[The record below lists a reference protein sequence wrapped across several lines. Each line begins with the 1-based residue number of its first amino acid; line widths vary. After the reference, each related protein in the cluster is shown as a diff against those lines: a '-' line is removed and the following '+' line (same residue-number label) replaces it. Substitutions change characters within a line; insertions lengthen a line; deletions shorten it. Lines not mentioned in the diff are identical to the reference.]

1 MEFTGTIRGI
11 DKNYI
16 TGEINITF
24 SVNEKNIVL
33 PEYEKLKDCKKL
45 RIRAVQYRKKRSL
58 DANAYLWVL
67 LQKMAEVLR
76 TDKWSL
82 YLQMLKRYGNFT
94 YIVVKPTAVEA
105 VKKQWR
111 ECEEVGEIDVN
122 GDKAVQMLCYYGS
135 STYDTKE
142 MSVLIDGV
150 VSECKDLDIE
160 VLPPD
165 ELRKMK
171 EQWGVNI
178 EKAL

>member
-24 SVNEKNIVL
+24 SVNEKNTVL

-45 RIRAVQYRKKRSL
+45 RIRAAQYRKKRSL

-67 LQKMAEVLR
+67 FQKMAEALR

-82 YLQMLKRYGNFT
+82 YLQMLKRYGKFT

-111 ECEEVGEIDVN
+111 ECEEIGEIDVN
-122 GDKAVQMLCYYGS
+122 GDRAVQMLCYYGS
-135 STYDTKE
+135 SAYDAKE
-142 MSVLIDGV
+142 FSILLDGV
-150 VSECKDLDIE
+150 ISEAKDLGIE
-160 VLPPD
+160 TLPSE
-165 ELRKMK
+165 ELERMM
-171 EQWGVNI
+171 EQYGKQI
-178 EKAL
+178 

>member
-1 MEFTGTIRGI
+1 MEFTGQIKGI
-11 DKNYI
+11 SNDFI
-16 TGEINITF
+16 TGELNITF
-24 SVNEKNIVL
+24 SVNEKSTIL
-33 PEYEKLKDCKKL
+33 PEYEKLKGCKKL
-45 RIRAVQYRKKRSL
+45 RIKAVQYREKRSI

-82 YLQMLKRYGNFT
+82 YLQMLKRYGQFT
-94 YIVVKPTAVEA
+94 YIVVKPNAVED

-122 GDKAVQMLCYYGS
+122 GTKAVQMLCYYGS

-150 VSECKDLDIE
+150 VSECKELDIE
-160 VLPPD
+160 TLPPD
-165 ELRKMK
+165 ELEYMK
-171 EQWGVNI
+171 SLWGV
-178 EKAL
+178 

>member
-24 SVNEKNIVL
+24 SVNEKNTVL

-82 YLQMLKRYGNFT
+82 YLQMLKRYGKFT

-135 STYDTKE
+135 STYDAKE
-142 MSVLIDGV
+142 FSILLDGV
-150 VSECKDLDIE
+150 ISEAKDLGIE
-160 VLPPD
+160 TLPSE
-165 ELRKMK
+165 ELERMM
-171 EQWGVNI
+171 EQYGKQI
-178 EKAL
+178 